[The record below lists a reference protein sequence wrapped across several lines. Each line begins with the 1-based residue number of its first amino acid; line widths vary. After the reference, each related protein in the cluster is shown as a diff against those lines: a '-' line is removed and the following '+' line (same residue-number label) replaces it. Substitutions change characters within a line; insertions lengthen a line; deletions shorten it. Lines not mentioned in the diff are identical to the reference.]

1 MTTGTERPGSA
12 VLPAPAALMPPPG
25 LRFAADAAE
34 LRTDF
39 RDYVLNLAYAAACRE
54 LGDALQ
60 SAEVSAWRSPD
71 EPVPPRLLLTLWAD
85 VGKDQ
90 WRRVNKVLIET
101 LIDESTRWGRA
112 EVEDYRSAIHIDVEP
127 IDP

>member
-1 MTTGTERPGSA
+1 MTTGTERS
-12 VLPAPAALMPPPG
+12 VSSLLPAPAALMPAPD

-39 RDYVLNLAYAAACRE
+39 RDYVLNLAYAVAGRE

-60 SAEVSAWRSPD
+60 SAEVSAWHSPD
-71 EPVPPRLLLTLWAD
+71 EPAPPRLLLTIWAD
-85 VGKDQ
+85 VGKDR

-101 LIDESTRWGRA
+101 LIDESTRWSSV

>member
-1 MTTGTERPGSA
+1 MTTGTERPGTA

-39 RDYVLNLAYAAACRE
+39 RDYVLNLAYATACRE

-60 SAEVSAWRSPD
+60 SAEVSVYRSHL
-71 EPVPPRLLLTLWAD
+71 EPAPPVLTLSILAAID
-85 VGKDQ
+85 GSEFGRVHKAMAQAVGAAAASWSDFD
-90 WRRVNKVLIET
+90 R
-101 LIDESTRWGRA
+101 G
-112 EVEDYRSAIHIDVEP
+112 DYARSVHYELVP
-127 IDP
+127 MPV

>member
-1 MTTGTERPGSA
+1 MTTGTERS
-12 VLPAPAALMPPPG
+12 VSSLLPAPAALMPPPG

-60 SAEVSAWRSPD
+60 SAEVSVYRSHW
-71 EPVPPRLLLTLWAD
+71 EPAPPVLTLSILAAID
-85 VGKDQ
+85 GSEFGRVHKAMAQAVGAAAASWSDSD
-90 WRRVNKVLIET
+90 R
-101 LIDESTRWGRA
+101 G
-112 EVEDYRSAIHIDVEP
+112 DYARSVHYELVP
-127 IDP
+127 MPV

>member
-1 MTTGTERPGSA
+1 MTTGTERPGAA

-25 LRFAADAAE
+25 LRFAADAVE
-34 LRTDF
+34 LRTNF

-60 SAEVSAWRSPD
+60 SAEVSAWHSPD
-71 EPVPPRLLLTLWAD
+71 EPAPPRLLLTLWAD
-85 VGKDQ
+85 VGQDQ

-101 LIDESTRWGRA
+101 LIDEATRWGSA

>member
-12 VLPAPAALMPPPG
+12 VLPAPVTPMLLPG
-25 LRFAADAAE
+25 LHFAADMAD

-60 SAEVSAWRSPD
+60 SAEVSVWHSLD
-71 EPVPPRLLLTLWAD
+71 EPAPPRLLLTIWAD
-85 VGKDQ
+85 VGQDQ
-90 WRRVNKVLIET
+90 WRRGNKVLTET
-101 LIDESTRWGRA
+101 LIDESTRWGSA
-112 EVEDYRSAIHIDVEP
+112 EAEDFRRTIHIDVEP
-127 IDP
+127 IDL